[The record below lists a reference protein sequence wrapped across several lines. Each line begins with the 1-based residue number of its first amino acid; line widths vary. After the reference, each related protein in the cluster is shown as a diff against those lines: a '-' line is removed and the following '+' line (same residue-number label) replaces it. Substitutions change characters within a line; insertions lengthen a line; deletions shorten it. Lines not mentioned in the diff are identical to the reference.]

1 MVTNAR
7 WQTELGQSS
16 LAEEAPGRPAAEPE
30 ARLVARTQ
38 GLAEANV
45 SRYVAEVTEQNQISV
60 GATPPAGAAGPEPK
74 DKIAWLAAIVESSF
88 DAIISKTLD
97 GQITSWNGAAERTYG
112 YTAAEA
118 IGRSIELIVP
128 EDRREELRSIHERL
142 RRGERVPPFETVRV
156 TRDGRRI
163 DVQLTMSPIIDAE
176 GAVAGASGIGRDV
189 TRRNQAEAALRD
201 REAKFR
207 AVIETAADGIIIID
221 SQGTIEVFN
230 PASERIF
237 GYRRDEVIGR
247 KIEMLMPPAH
257 ASRHDQYLERARHA
271 DEGQTIVIGREV
283 EGLRKDGATVP
294 LELSVGEA
302 RHDGTRVFVGI
313 IRDISER
320 KRADQERQCAR
331 DKLARSNRDLEQFA
345 RVVSHDLQEPLR
357 MVSSYCELL
366 RRRYRGRLDD
376 EADQFL
382 DYAIDG
388 AQRMQLLIHDLLA
401 YSRVEAGGGAFGE
414 TDANRSFELALVN
427 LQTFIAE
434 SQASITADPLP
445 TVLAD
450 EVQLVQLF
458 QNLVS
463 NAIKYR
469 RGEPPEIRVSAEPRG
484 AFWAFGVTDKGI
496 GIEPRF
502 ARSIFEP
509 FKRLHR
515 RQEFPGTGIGLAICK
530 RIVERHGGEIWLD
543 CEYRDGAR
551 FCFSLPGVAAAAD
564 DVH

>member
-7 WQTELGQSS
+7 WQTELEQSS
-16 LAEEAPGRPAAEPE
+16 LAEEGLRRPAAAPE
-30 ARLVARTQ
+30 GHLAARTR
-38 GLAEANV
+38 GLAEANA
-45 SRYVAEVTEQNQISV
+45 SRYVAEMTQQNQISV
-60 GATPPAGAAGPEPK
+60 GVTSPAGAAGPEPK
-74 DKIAWLAAIVESSF
+74 IAWLAAIVASSF

-97 GQITSWNGAAERTYG
+97 GQITSWNAAAERIYG
-112 YTAAEA
+112 YTAAET
-118 IGRSIELIVP
+118 IGRSIEIIVP
-128 EDRREELRSIHERL
+128 EDRREELRCIHERL
-142 RRGERVPPFETVRV
+142 RRGERVPPFETVRL

-176 GAVAGASGIGRDV
+176 GAVAGASGIGRDI
-189 TRRNQAEAALRD
+189 TQRKQAEAALHD

-221 SQGTIEVFN
+221 PHGTIEVFN

-247 KIEMLMPPAH
+247 KIEMLMPPSH
-257 ASRHDQYLERARHA
+257 ASRHEQYLERARRA
-271 DEGQTIVIGREV
+271 NEGQTIVVGREV

-302 RHDGTRVFVGI
+302 HQDGTRVFVGI

-320 KRADQERQCAR
+320 KRADQERQRAL

-366 RRRYRGRLDD
+366 RRRYRGRLDN
-376 EADQFL
+376 EADQFI

-388 AQRMQLLIHDLLA
+388 AQRMQLLIQDLLA
-401 YSRVEAGGGAFGE
+401 YSRVEVRGAAFGE
-414 TDANRSFELALVN
+414 TDANCSFELTLIN
-427 LQTFIAE
+427 LQKSIAE
-434 SQASITADPLP
+434 SQARITAVPLP

-469 RGEPPEIRVSAEPRG
+469 RDARPEIRISVEPQG
-484 AFWAFGVTDKGI
+484 GFWAFAVTDNGI

-509 FKRLHR
+509 FKRLHS
-515 RQEFPGTGIGLAICK
+515 RQEVPGTGIGLAICK

-551 FCFSLPGVAAAAD
+551 FCFTLPRFGD
-564 DVH
+564 RS

>member
-1 MVTNAR
+1 MVTSAR

-16 LAEEAPGRPAAEPE
+16 LAEEEALRRPAAAPE
-30 ARLVARTQ
+30 GRLAARTQ
-38 GLAEANV
+38 GLAEANAP
-45 SRYVAEVTEQNQISV
+45 RYVAEVTEPNQISV
-60 GATPPAGAAGPEPK
+60 GATSPAGAAGPELRNR
-74 DKIAWLAAIVESSF
+74 IAWLAAIVESSF
-88 DAIISKTLD
+88 DAIVSKTLD
-97 GQITSWNGAAERTYG
+97 GQITSWNTAAERIYG
-112 YTAAEA
+112 YTAAEM
-118 IGRSIELIVP
+118 IGRSIEIIVP

-142 RRGERVPPFETVRV
+142 RRGERVPPFETVRL

-176 GAVAGASGIGRDV
+176 GAVAGASGIGRDI
-189 TRRNQAEAALRD
+189 TQRKQAEIALGD

-221 SQGTIEVFN
+221 PQGTIEVFN

-257 ASRHDQYLERARHA
+257 ASRHDQYLERARRA
-271 DEGQTIVIGREV
+271 DEGQTIVSGREV
-283 EGLRKDGATVP
+283 AGLRKDGATVP

-320 KRADQERQCAR
+320 KRADQERQCAL

-366 RRRYRGRLDD
+366 RRHCRGRLDD

-388 AQRMQLLIHDLLA
+388 AQRMQLLIQDLLS
-401 YSRVEAGGGAFGE
+401 YSRVEARGGAFGE
-414 TDANRSFELALVN
+414 TDANRSFELALAN
-427 LQTFIAE
+427 LQKSIAE
-434 SQASITADPLP
+434 SQARITADPLP

-484 AFWAFGVTDKGI
+484 GFWAFGVTDKGI

-515 RQEFPGTGIGLAICK
+515 RQEFPGTGIGLAICM

-551 FCFSLPGVAAAAD
+551 FCFTLPGCGGRS
-564 DVH
+564 

>member
-1 MVTNAR
+1 M
-7 WQTELGQSS
+7 
-16 LAEEAPGRPAAEPE
+16 
-30 ARLVARTQ
+30 
-38 GLAEANV
+38 
-45 SRYVAEVTEQNQISV
+45 
-60 GATPPAGAAGPEPK
+60 
-74 DKIAWLAAIVESSF
+74 
-88 DAIISKTLD
+88 
-97 GQITSWNGAAERTYG
+97 
-112 YTAAEA
+112 
-118 IGRSIELIVP
+118 
-128 EDRREELRSIHERL
+128 
-142 RRGERVPPFETVRV
+142 PPFETVRV

-163 DVQLTMSPIIDAE
+163 DVQLTMSPIIDTE
-176 GAVAGASGIGRDV
+176 GTVAGASGIGRDI
-189 TRRNQAEAALRD
+189 TQRKQAEAALRN
-201 REAKFR
+201 REARFR

-221 SQGTIEVFN
+221 PQGTIEVFN

-247 KIEMLMPPAH
+247 KIKMLMPPAH
-257 ASRHDQYLERARHA
+257 ASRYEEYLKCARRA
-271 DEGQTIVIGREV
+271 DEVQTIVIGREV
-283 EGLRKDGATVP
+283 AGLRKDGATVP

-313 IRDISER
+313 VRDISER
-320 KRADQERQCAR
+320 KRADQERQCAL
-331 DKLARSNRDLEQFA
+331 DQLARSNRDLEQFA

-376 EADQFL
+376 EADQFI
-382 DYAIDG
+382 DFAIDG

-401 YSRVEAGGGAFGE
+401 YSRVEARGGAFGE
-414 TDANRSFELALVN
+414 TDANRSFELALAN
-427 LQTFIAE
+427 LQKSITE
-434 SQASITADPLP
+434 SQARITADHLP

-469 RGEPPEIRVSAEPRG
+469 RDEPPEIRVSAGLRG
-484 AFWAFGVTDKGI
+484 AFWIFGVSDNGI

-515 RQEFPGTGIGLAICK
+515 HEEFPGAGIGLAICK
-530 RIVERHGGEIWLD
+530 RIVERHRGEIWLD
-543 CEYRDGAR
+543 CKYRDGAR
-551 FCFSLPGVAAAAD
+551 FCFTLPACGVRS
-564 DVH
+564 